1 MLPDFVSAF
10 PKYTQEEIMTKLF
23 NSQPDNINLVS
34 PVGFRFNIE
43 YLPQTNWFLT
53 SVSLPGISLGE
64 IAQPTP
70 FMQAQVPG
78 NDLTWEPL
86 NITFLVD
93 EDLNCWRE
101 MYDWL
106 TGVGFPNNYDE
117 YKNQKADKQIYSDAT
132 LTILNSNMNA
142 NYIVQFGDLFPTSL
156 SEVSFDSASA
166 DIEGIKATATFR
178 YLTYKYEKV

>member
-1 MLPDFVSAF
+1 MA
-10 PKYTQEEIMTKLF
+10 KLF
-23 NSQPDNINLVS
+23 NSQPDNINLLS

-53 SVSLPGISLGE
+53 SVNLPGISLGE
-64 IAQPTP
+64 INQPTP
-70 FMQAQVPG
+70 LMPAQVPG

-93 EDLNCWRE
+93 EDLNNWRE

-106 TGVGFPNNYDE
+106 IGIGFPNEYAE
-117 YKNQKADKQIYSDAT
+117 YKTQKTDKQIYSDAT
-132 LTILNSNMNA
+132 LTILNSNMNS
-142 NYIVQFGDLFPTSL
+142 NYIIQFKDLFPTSL
-156 SEVSFDSASA
+156 SEVSFDSASG

-178 YLTYKYEKV
+178 YLTYTYEKV

>member
-1 MLPDFVSAF
+1 MA
-10 PKYTQEEIMTKLF
+10 KTF
-23 NSQPDNINLVS
+23 NTQPDNINLIS

-43 YLPQTNWFLT
+43 YIPQTNWFLT
-53 SVSLPGISLGE
+53 AVNLPGISLAE
-64 IAQPTP
+64 INQPTP
-70 FMQAQVPG
+70 FMPTQVPG

-93 EDLNCWRE
+93 ENLNNWRE

-106 TGVGFPNNYDE
+106 NGLGFPNEYSE
-117 YKNQKADKQIYSDAT
+117 YKEQKDKQIYSDAS
-132 LTILNSNMNA
+132 LTILNSHMNA
-142 NYIVQFGDLFPTSL
+142 KYVILFKDLFPTSL

-178 YLTYKYEKV
+178 YLTYTYEKL

>member
-1 MLPDFVSAF
+1 MAKIF
-10 PKYTQEEIMTKLF
+10 P
-23 NSQPDNINLVS
+23 SQPDNINLLS

-43 YLPQTNWFLT
+43 YLPQTNWFVT
-53 SVSLPGISLGE
+53 SANLPGITLGE
-64 IAQPTP
+64 IVQPTP
-70 FMQAQVPG
+70 LMPTQVPG

-93 EDLNCWRE
+93 ENLNNWRE

-106 TGVGFPNNYDE
+106 IGIGFPSEYGE
-117 YKNQKADKQIYSDAT
+117 YKTQKAKQIYSDAT

-142 NYIVQFGDLFPTSL
+142 NYIVQFKDLFPTSL

-178 YLTYKYEKV
+178 YLTYTYEKV